1 MSALLPS
8 ELARLVLGYL
18 EENDC
23 KQASR
28 HLLKELPELS
38 ECAQLLQRGRRV
50 NTRVGNQT
58 LQDMLTDYSNSRDH
72 IMDCLNTNPASF
84 QNVSKTEVL
93 YKQVKSL
100 TSDIVE
106 NKYAIKQRKCLGVLG
121 RTKQRTR
128 TSVLQKQLHKACNN
142 NIVEINATS
151 PDTLPGSSH
160 HHKKPLPVDIVSDDS
175 SSHHHHPH
183 LHNQP
188 PPVDVIGDNGSYS
201 SINSLITP
209 PSCLVPDD
217 LRHDDTNSAPFM
229 NQDSFTTPQRRKGRA
244 KRRGHG
250 AEPTTPG
257 ASPVMDTETSIM
269 KILNNLYENT
279 ALHEK
284 IAANINR
291 ELGGQNS
298 NNNNNNNSI
307 VTNVISETTADPEFE
322 TFLDEVFG
330 ASSFPTTTTTRPEG
344 PDQDI
349 ALTHHPNPIH
359 PNPSTIHHINP
370 IPPFHH
376 HHSSLPNSCLQSPCS
391 HHHPN
396 PIPPSHHRSLPNS
409 CLQSPSSHHHPNP
422 IPPSHH
428 HHHHRSLPNS
438 CLQSPSSHH
447 QPSTHHPNSLPNSC
461 LQSPSIPFNQSPPL
475 HSHMKTTNSTMS
487 SLSPTPLPSHSRS
500 RSVEPS
506 VRGKERRGRRRR
518 ERSESDLCERPTRFS
533 NLTSPT
539 SRPEAVSHQ
548 HQEVTSP
555 ETHSHAGSPTGKKL
569 TRGKQDKNNT
579 NSNKKKKKRNKYS
592 NKDDDK
598 TFGEQ
603 LLKEF
608 AEFQSSRPDKCSEND
623 GVETTATTTTHS
635 EKVMKKDSVAPST
648 EHTNSNN
655 NNNNNNMTGTG
666 VQEMCNAESVSQE
679 LSLHTSTQ
687 NSIEGP
693 PMNINTHTCKE
704 GLTNQYINSSKPAS
718 VNLNMTCEGDAKFGQ
733 NIEPRS
739 ENLKFTHEGDVISK
753 SVHKHYSKPLHIELY
768 GDDTHVTRPPMGVG
782 GGGLLTQA
790 TPPSPVKVM
799 SNSIPGIMGSALT
812 SQTSSPIKNNNY
824 TLTETIP
831 GIECTSTNQVNNNY
845 TLTELKP
852 LVPYM
857 EGSYVVEENTGILYP
872 CSGSETMSS
881 TAAPSDPIQYLPP
894 LPFLVSPSTP
904 ATGSGVGEAAGSH
917 SVGVGEAAGVSS
929 SSQQQGV
936 SAENHGVG
944 VSSSS
949 QQQGVSTVN
958 DTSPSTTTTKIFL
971 PPMTQKEV
979 NEGQVITITAPN
991 QDEPTMMIVQL
1002 PETEQQQEQQPP
1014 SSSSC
1019 LPEQG
1024 PIMSLGNSNN
1034 NTVINNPLMDIPSI
1048 AEIQADM
1055 KKLGRKRRK
1064 GVRVVIRSALPPVLI
1079 TPRPILPTQPLMSSN
1094 QDMCGNGDFTSFET
1108 STVTLPNNITIT
1120 IPNIFPNNNN
1130 YNFITAEKTTN
1141 KSSTTT
1147 TNNNSLQEQEQ
1158 EDPISPTTSDD
1169 NDTSLQ
1175 QQQDSQIVGIM
1186 TRSKAR
1192 AAKKRTQK
1200 NKKKKKLQ
1208 KQSND
1213 IIATAFSL
1221 ALNTL
1226 SPEKNLALLP
1236 QGENDILGV
1245 NVSSDNKNPSLPPNL
1260 PSCSPRKHL
1269 QGTDYDDEVLP
1280 DISGE
1285 GTQEIN
1291 TRNDGNN
1298 EGQYS
1303 EEVNENHYNNDSNE
1317 GQYSEAVTLN
1327 NNNNNNNTH
1336 TNAQMHV
1343 ENPSSSGSISNNNN
1357 NNNSVCERYISSGKS
1372 PGLKALLHISQ
1383 SISPS
1388 KKTMALRR
1396 LNTNCKSPRVG
1407 VVNRR
1412 GSQSTPSR
1420 KKSSH
1425 IRALDF
1431 STPQKTNRV
1440 VKTPKRKA
1448 VTSLKFSPK
1457 NVHKFLSPKK
1467 KLLKR
1472 ILEEKEEVSRD
1483 DDDDIVTQQLSLPE
1497 KMNENVP
1504 TCSQFRSEECTTAA
1518 DDDSIVEEEE
1528 EEVSLILR
1536 MDDEDDITEAN
1547 DTFHNFDENNEFAVP
1562 YSRQTETQKA
1572 VSDLLHNFDKNN
1584 EFAKPFSRQTEKQK
1598 GLSDLVHNFDENNET
1613 AKPYSRQTENQKTL
1627 SDNAFGSVSQ
1637 TSCIDNRQYVIDSTK
1652 TIELQTPRK
1661 VPNLLDQENIALCL
1675 EPPTPLDTVDK
1686 TTGAALHI
1694 DGDLNTPLLP
1704 IVPKT
1709 PYSKSPLLKD
1719 YPQGPYSNSSM
1730 STSYYIPSERS
1741 ITDSEEHSPSRIST
1755 VWERTLEE
1763 TLCLSSTMNDAAPH
1777 STRNLGKDHG
1787 ATEQERNVSAVVTSS
1802 PKLNKTLWSPVTS
1815 TGKLTSKVMGK
1826 IIEQEMCKLF
1836 PVTNE
1841 NTTHTNLSQKS
1852 DTEVQPDVSL
1862 NNKFSSNDDSNS
1874 SWVQPDVSLNNKSLG
1889 DDDYTLS
1896 LPVRG
1901 KQGKKRR
1908 IPSQKYQRLSNS
1920 TCSEDEDDEQ
1930 RQKKY
1935 TPSGKRN
1942 SKTTTTTTTTGLI
1955 EQQQQQQDK
1964 ETQESSSETVR
1975 SQMVLDAKLT
1985 VKTTQ
1990 ITNEYQTSTKNSSI
2004 GAVLNISEISDH
2016 SPIIT
2021 HIEKLLRKTNRE
2033 RLKKS
2038 DMTDKEELRK
2048 SDMTDKGELRKSDMT
2063 DKEELKKSDMTD
2075 KEELKKSDMTDKEEL
2090 KKSDMTDK
2098 EELKKSDMTDKEELK
2113 KSDMTD
2119 KEELKKN
2126 GRKGREE
2133 VTTLTSTS
2141 TTERNKLLGL
2151 EKQEKNTVMETETLS
2166 AGRNELRELEIQ
2178 EKNTMLET
2186 ETSLEGRVNCCV
2198 NPLQSLISEMHEGEE
2213 GRTRQKLYNVRD
2225 VFGSDSGTTTTSSES
2240 ETEHSGKEIML
2251 DGTVNRKY
2259 DKTEELREDKNRE
2272 NSTSSESKVE
2282 HSGKHIMLD
2291 GTVKRKYDDKT
2302 EELRD
2307 EKYQSSVTKAGTKRK
2322 REPQTNNNK
2331 KRAMVKNRLNEGKKQ
2346 KEETQKDRKTTGKK
2360 QKNKEND
2367 KEEEAQKDRGMKQRD
2382 KKNDA
2387 ENTGKKQ
2394 KNKQKKDKE
2403 NDNTKNNLCKEEI
2416 GKNQRDKNDTEDNLC
2431 EKAEM
2436 PSDGKTTNR
2445 RPQSQAESKSNVR
2458 RSGRLARK
2466 KTNPKGRGKNTKGM
2480 VTIKEIVIE
2489 ATYIQRSQGTENV
2502 YEEEEEDEVGN
2513 ETVVEHN
2520 KGLLKHNTSGSGM
2533 KVITTHGRGRNR
2545 RRGSVIEATCRQ
2557 KSKGNEN
2564 VYEVVGDEALL
2575 ERNTSG
2581 MKVITTRGRKKSTT
2595 VTQRNTTTRG
2605 RGRGRGRRKEVSA
2618 GNDNLSVQIVEAEI
2632 NSSPM
2637 KVTHD
2642 TTNISSESENDN
2654 TTIMKNEDVMKVIH
2668 SEDVMKVTHDTAATT
2683 LLERN
2688 TSGMKVITTRGR
2700 RGNRKKSTTV
2710 TQRNTTTRGR
2720 GRGRRR
2726 EVSARNDNL
2735 SVQIV
2740 EAEINLPPMKVTHD
2754 TTNISSESENDN
2766 TTIMESEDVM
2776 KVTHSEDVM
2785 KVTHDP
2791 TATTTTNNI
2800 TATTDTTTTTTT
2812 IISLEGC
2819 ARTMVNIGSKSTPNR
2834 HRINTDDLG
2843 QVHNITPKGSRR
2855 LPMTS
2860 VNTDP
2865 TDDCASDDNESDPG
2879 VCTAKRLSFTPPQVP
2894 QPMEN
2899 KSPGQSGN
2907 GRSEYKSP
2915 GQSGLGRSGN
2925 NSPGQ
2930 LGNERTENKSPG
2942 QTGLGRSVEE
2952 QGPPN
2957 QSPNSSIFNSD
2968 NSVQGPSNESPN
2980 YSVSDSDI
2988 PETVA
2993 SNQPPYNISDSDIP
3007 ETVASDN
3014 FTFEVNNTDDGS
3026 TGKQLNEVDN
3036 LTLLGEDNVGV
3047 SVCASAIRKL
3057 LADKNYKK
3065 LEKELE
3071 VMEQS
3076 CHTEKN
3082 IDTTLQNREIGSV
3095 LHLQDS
3101 DEESAGDTKASKISV
3116 NRKQDTNAM
3125 KQSTTS
3131 VNSRQVAVDFDIKD
3145 SLNIDDSQSSVDAIQ
3160 SSPTE
3165 VNCIEKL
3172 MMSTNVQSP
3181 GSEESTDNM
3190 WQSCK
3195 EHCLLSYKPLLPS
3208 TPEKKR
3214 DRICHDLVRDRKA
3227 LVAFPSPSKPP
3238 KPLSCVTSPFESSNK
3253 IAPAAFVKSNCDAL
3267 NQASVNVHNDS
3278 NIRLE
3283 TSTQVYS
3290 QNILGNSRK
3299 RTEMIVNAA
3308 SGNSSLTNSELGSGR
3323 VNPDD
3328 YRDNNKSP
3336 LLDLNHIIF
3345 QDSQNK
3351 DKYKCDRVLQCSP
3364 DVVEK
3369 GHSVNENG
3377 HSDNEKGHSDNEN
3390 GYSVN
3395 ENGHS
3400 DHEKGHSD
3408 NENGYLDN
3416 ENEYVPSVRNCS
3428 RRVEK
3433 GDDEDDEDDSDVL
3446 RIEEQPSETEAEE
3459 NGSDNVDTI
3468 KLNLQVSEFLD
3479 IFSMNLDKKPKRS
3492 RTQQPQQKKKK
3503 AKTNT
3508 KQQGKELDR
3517 TERKRK
3523 PTHINIDS
3531 NIISSNVHKKRKGD
3545 GTERIITNA
3554 SEKVSCTD
3562 SVTSQDRSIT
3572 DSGISQNKSF
3582 TDSVTSQNRSSTDSG
3597 ISKNKSFTDSVTSQN
3612 KSSADSVT
3620 LYDKSTNS
3628 VLGGQGL
3635 KRTREMES
3643 PSPLAM
3649 EDGYNKGESKKVTKE
3664 ICDEGESM
3672 KVTRER
3678 CDEGESMKVT
3688 RERCDDGE
3696 SRKMTKEG
3704 HDEGKSM
3711 KVMGNRSDKE
3721 ELKMHPRPKKARR
3734 ITPTRIGDVEKHTKE
3749 FRERW
3754 RDRGKEEEEEE
3765 EVMRRRLLFEHMTW
3779 MDRCSSSRHKEVK
3792 KRKDS
3797 TSSELEHHRREQLH
3811 IHTGRRVIGSERS
3824 VSSCVSSPSPG
3835 RLLISESPRP
3845 IHSPPPPPPQT
3856 TTINILDHS
3865 CHKIGVSHT
3874 EAASSLHTTTISHT
3888 TDVSYTEAAHSHQP
3902 STLSHTRSQ
3911 QTKLYDNAS
3920 LTHTSTH
3927 TTSHTPPQG
3936 KSDRKSGYRKPG
3948 RPEQLQDP
3956 YDRVNQS
3963 YFVESETSLEPDE
3976 EIGPERKHR
3985 KARHMTDELH
3995 SGGSLELVNSRSSLL
4010 LNEESM
4016 SSLSSMPPTP
4026 GKHLF
4031 VHPTNTTLHYTANT
4045 NTTLTAT
4052 TLTPTNTTT
4061 NANTTLHYTANTNTT
4076 TLTAATLTPTNT
4088 TTNAN
4093 TTLHY
4098 TANTNTTTL
4107 TAATLT
4113 PTITTTNT
4121 NTTLTATTLT
4131 PTITITNTTFP
4142 ATAFTSTASSSKSP
4156 VLPFKKRKK
4165 MTYEYDEQIKSA
4177 TLLQKKKK
4185 KLVMGKIDVAKFL
4198 SKIHKDDK
4206 PG

>member
-1 MSALLPS
+1 MSSTVQLDITHLTLPPINLTADDVQAKFVTFKGSFQQECSRELPSSSKQNKEKVEAKGFIILSTLYKMSALLPS

-38 ECAQLLQRGRRV
+38 ECSQLLQRGRRV

-58 LQDMLTDYSNSRDH
+58 LQDMLTDYANSRDH
-72 IMDCLNTNPASF
+72 IMDCFKTNPASF
-84 QNVSKTEVL
+84 QNVSKSNIL
-93 YKQVKSL
+93 CKQVKSL

-106 NKYAIKQRKCLGVLG
+106 NKYAIQQRKCLGVLG
-121 RTKQRTR
+121 RTKQRIR
-128 TSVLQKQLHKACNN
+128 TSMLQKQLHKAHNS

-160 HHKKPLPVDIVSDDS
+160 HHKKPLSVDIVSDDS
-175 SSHHHHPH
+175 SSHHHH
-183 LHNQP
+183 NQSM
-188 PPVDVIGDNGSYS
+188 PVDVIGDTGSYS
-201 SINSLITP
+201 SNNSLITP

-244 KRRGHG
+244 KRRNHG
-250 AEPTTPG
+250 TEPTTPG
-257 ASPVMDTETSIM
+257 TSPVMDAEASIM

-298 NNNNNNNSI
+298 NNNNNSNNRLLPASQPTYTHNYNNNNLISDRRGGGGGGVCGVGEAAGSHGVGVGLDSI

-344 PDQDI
+344 PNQDI
-349 ALTHHPNPIH
+349 APTHHPNP
-359 PNPSTIHHINP
+359 STTHHINP

-376 HHSSLPNSCLQSPCS
+376 HHSSLPNSCLQS
-391 HHHPN
+391 
-396 PIPPSHHRSLPNS
+396 L
-409 CLQSPSSHHHPNP
+409 SSHHHPNP
-422 IPPSHH
+422 TPPS

-447 QPSTHHPNSLPNSC
+447 QPSTSLPNSC
-461 LQSPSIPFNQSPPL
+461 LQSPSLPFTPL
-475 HSHMKTTNSTMS
+475 HSHMKTSNSIMS

-506 VRGKERRGRRRR
+506 MRGKERKGRRRR
-518 ERSESDLCERPTRFS
+518 ERSESDLCERPRRRFA
-533 NLTSPT
+533 NLSSPT

-555 ETHSHAGSPTGKKL
+555 VTHRHAGLSTGKKL
-569 TRGKQDKNNT
+569 SRGKQDKNST
-579 NSNKKKKKRNKYS
+579 NSNKKKKKRNKYW

-598 TFGEQ
+598 KFGEQ

-608 AEFQSSRPDKCSEND
+608 AEFQSSRPDKCSEKD
-623 GVETTATTTTHS
+623 GVETTTKITTHS
-635 EKVMKKDSVAPST
+635 EKVIMKDSVASST
-648 EHTNSNN
+648 KHTNSNN
-655 NNNNNNMTGTG
+655 KNNNNNNMTGTG

-687 NSIEGP
+687 NSIEGS

-704 GLTNQYINSSKPAS
+704 GLTKQYINSSKPAS

-739 ENLKFTHEGDVISK
+739 EKFSHEGDMISK
-753 SVHKHYSKPLHIELY
+753 SVNKNYSKPLHIELY
-768 GDDTHVTRPPMGVG
+768 GEDTHVTRPPMGVR

-799 SNSIPGIMGSALT
+799 SNSIPGIMGCTPT
-812 SQTSSPIKNNNY
+812 SQTSSPIKNNNC
-824 TLTETIP
+824 TLIETIP
-831 GIECTSTNQVNNNY
+831 GIECNSINQAHDNNY

-852 LVPYM
+852 LVPYV
-857 EGSYVVEENTGILYP
+857 EGTYIVEESTGILYP
-872 CSGSETMSS
+872 CSGSGGGGGETMSS
-881 TAAPSDPIQYLPP
+881 EAHPSNSIQYLPP
-894 LPFLVSPSTP
+894 PPFVISPSTP
-904 ATGSGVGEAAGSH
+904 ANGSGVGETAGSH
-917 SVGVGEAAGVSS
+917 GIGIGEAAGVSI

-936 SAENHGVG
+936 SAVSHGVD

-949 QQQGVSTVN
+949 QQQGVSTVI
-958 DTSPSTTTTKIFL
+958 DTSPSTTKIFL

-979 NEGQVITITAPN
+979 NEGQVITITTAN

-1002 PETEQQQEQQPP
+1002 PETEQQQEQQQQPSS

-1019 LPEQG
+1019 LPEQD
-1024 PIMSLGNSNN
+1024 PIMSLGNNN
-1034 NTVINNPLMDIPSI
+1034 INTAIKNPVVNIPSI
-1048 AEIQADM
+1048 AKIQEDI
-1055 KKLGRKRRK
+1055 KKSGRKRTK
-1064 GVRVVIRSALPPVLI
+1064 GVRTVIRSELPPVLI
-1079 TPRPILPTQPLMSSN
+1079 TPRPVLPTQTLIRTN
-1094 QDMCGNGDFTSFET
+1094 QDMCDDGDFINFES

-1120 IPNIFPNNNN
+1120 IPDIFPNDNN
-1130 YNFITAEKTTN
+1130 YNF
-1141 KSSTTT
+1141 TTT
-1147 TNNNSLQEQEQ
+1147 ENNSLQEQQ
-1158 EDPISPTTSDD
+1158 QDDPISPTTSDEI
-1169 NDTSLQ
+1169 DTNLQ
-1175 QQQDSQIVGIM
+1175 KQKQNSQIDGYM
-1186 TRSKAR
+1186 TRSKAQ
-1192 AAKKRTQK
+1192 AVKKK
-1200 NKKKKKLQ
+1200 KKKKKKKKLQ

-1236 QGENDILGV
+1236 QGEKDILGV
-1245 NVSSDNKNPSLPPNL
+1245 IMSSDNKSPSLPPNL

-1280 DISGE
+1280 DLSGE

-1291 TRNDGNN
+1291 TRNDDNN

-1303 EEVNENHYNNDSNE
+1303 EEVNDNNE
-1317 GQYSEAVTLN
+1317 GQYSEAMTL
-1327 NNNNNNNTH
+1327 NNNNNTH

-1357 NNNSVCERYISSGKS
+1357 NDNSVCERYISSGKS
-1372 PGLKALLHISQ
+1372 PGLKALLHMSQ

-1388 KKTMALRR
+1388 KKIMALRR
-1396 LNTNCKSPRVG
+1396 LSTNYKSPQVG
-1407 VVNRR
+1407 VVNKR

-1431 STPQKTNRV
+1431 GTPQKTNRV

-1457 NVHKFLSPKK
+1457 NIHKFLSPKK

-1472 ILEEKEEVSRD
+1472 ILEEKEEVSREGD
-1483 DDDDIVTQQLSLPE
+1483 NDDDIVTQQLSLPE

-1504 TCSQFRSEECTTAA
+1504 TCSQLRNEECMTAA
-1518 DDDSIVEEEE
+1518 DVDSIVEEEEEEEE

-1536 MDDEDDITEAN
+1536 MDDEDDVTDAN
-1547 DTFHNFDENNEFAVP
+1547 DTSHNFDENNEFAVP

-1572 VSDLLHNFDKNN
+1572 VSDLLHNFDENN
-1584 EFAKPFSRQTEKQK
+1584 EFAE
-1598 GLSDLVHNFDENNET
+1598 
-1613 AKPYSRQTENQKTL
+1613 PYSRQTENQKIL

-1686 TTGAALHI
+1686 TTGAALHT

-1730 STSYYIPSERS
+1730 STSYYMPSERS
-1741 ITDSEEHSPSRIST
+1741 ITDSEEHSPARMST
-1755 VWERTLEE
+1755 VWEQTLEE
-1763 TLCLSSTMNDAAPH
+1763 TLCLSSTRKDAAPH
-1777 STRNLGKDHG
+1777 STRSLGKDHG
-1787 ATEQERNVSAVVTSS
+1787 ATEQERNVAAVVTSS

-1836 PVTNE
+1836 PVINE

-1862 NNKFSSNDDSNS
+1862 NKKLSGDDYSNS
-1874 SWVQPDVSLNNKSLG
+1874 TLVQPDVSLNNRSSG
-1889 DDDYTLS
+1889 DDDCTLS
-1896 LPVRG
+1896 LPV
-1901 KQGKKRR
+1901 KSKHGKKRR
-1908 IPSQKYQRLSNS
+1908 IPSQKYQQLSTS

-1935 TPSGKRN
+1935 TPPSGKRN
-1942 SKTTTTTTTTGLI
+1942 SKTTTTELI
-1955 EQQQQQQDK
+1955 EQQQQQDK

-1985 VKTTQ
+1985 VKTTHV
-1990 ITNEYQTSTKNSSI
+1990 INEHQTSTKNSSV
-2004 GAVLNISEISDH
+2004 GAVLNISEVSDH
-2016 SPIIT
+2016 SPIVT
-2021 HIEKLLRKTNRE
+2021 HIEKLLRKTNKE

-2048 SDMTDKGELRKSDMT
+2048 TDEEELRKTDVTDKEELRKTDMT
-2063 DKEELKKSDMTD
+2063 DKEELKKTD
-2075 KEELKKSDMTDKEEL
+2075 VN
-2090 KKSDMTDK
+2090 
-2098 EELKKSDMTDKEELK
+2098 
-2113 KSDMTD
+2113 D

-2133 VTTLTSTS
+2133 VATLTSTS
-2141 TTERNKLLGL
+2141 TTERNKLRGL
-2151 EKQEKNTVMETETLS
+2151 EKEDKNTVLETETLS
-2166 AGRNELRELEIQ
+2166 PGRNELGELEIP

-2186 ETSLEGRVNCCV
+2186 QTSLESRVNYFV
-2198 NPLQSLISEMHEGEE
+2198 SPLQNLISEMHEGEE
-2213 GRTRQKLYNVRD
+2213 GRSRQKLYNIRD

-2240 ETEHSGKEIML
+2240 ETEHSDIEIKL

-2259 DKTEELREDKNRE
+2259 DTTEELREDKNRE
-2272 NSTSSESKVE
+2272 NITSSESKVE
-2282 HSGKHIMLD
+2282 HSGKEIMLD
-2291 GTVKRKYDDKT
+2291 GTVKRKYDVKT
-2302 EELRD
+2302 EEPRD
-2307 EKYQSSVTKAGTKRK
+2307 EKYQSSVTKTGTKRK
-2322 REPQTNNNK
+2322 REPQTNNNT
-2331 KRAMVKNRLNEGKKQ
+2331 KRATVKNGVNDGKKEN
-2346 KEETQKDRKTTGKK
+2346 EETQKDRKTTVKK
-2360 QKNKEND
+2360 QKNIENN
-2367 KEEEAQKDRGMKQRD
+2367 KEEEEQKDRGMKQSD
-2382 KKNDA
+2382 KKNDAKNTGKKQKKQKDKENDA

-2394 KNKQKKDKE
+2394 KNKQKKQKDKE
-2403 NDNTKNNLCKEEI
+2403 NDNTKNNLCKEEL
-2416 GKNQRDKNDTEDNLC
+2416 GKKQRDKNDTENNLC
-2431 EKAEM
+2431 EKAES
-2436 PSDGKTTNR
+2436 PSDEKTTNR
-2445 RPQSQAESKSNVR
+2445 RPQSKAGSKS
-2458 RSGRLARK
+2458 GRVAQN
-2466 KTNPKGRGKNTKGM
+2466 TNPRGRGKNTKGK

-2489 ATYIQRSQGTENV
+2489 ATYIQKSQGTENV
-2502 YEEEEEDEVGN
+2502 YEEEEEGVRN
-2513 ETVVEHN
+2513 YAVVEHN
-2520 KGLLKHNTSGSGM
+2520 KDIFEHNTSGSGM

-2545 RRGSVIEATCRQ
+2545 RRGSFIEATCRH

-2564 VYEVVGDEALL
+2564 VYEVVGDEA
-2575 ERNTSG
+2575 
-2581 MKVITTRGRKKSTT
+2581 
-2595 VTQRNTTTRG
+2595 VTQRNIKRTTTT
-2605 RGRGRGRRKEVSA
+2605 RGRGRRKEVSS
-2618 GNDNLSVQIVEAEI
+2618 GNDNLSRQIVEAEI
-2632 NSSPM
+2632 NLPPM
-2637 KVTHD
+2637 KVTHN
-2642 TTNISSESENDN
+2642 TTNISLESE
-2654 TTIMKNEDVMKVIH
+2654 
-2668 SEDVMKVTHDTAATT
+2668 SEDVMKVTCSEDDTAATT

-2700 RGNRKKSTTV
+2700 RGNRKNSTTV
-2710 TQRNTTTRGR
+2710 TQRNTKRTTTTTRGR
-2720 GRGRRR
+2720 GRRK
-2726 EVSARNDNL
+2726 EVSAGNNNL
-2735 SVQIV
+2735 SLQIV
-2740 EAEINLPPMKVTHD
+2740 EAEINSPPMKVTHN
-2754 TTNISSESENDN
+2754 TTNISLESESDN

-2785 KVTHDP
+2785 KVTHD
-2791 TATTTTNNI
+2791 TATTTTTNNITATNNTTTTNNIAATTDTTTTTTTNNI
-2800 TATTDTTTTTTT
+2800 TATTDTTTITTT
-2812 IISLEGC
+2812 IVSLEGC

-2834 HRINTDDLG
+2834 RRINTDDLG
-2843 QVHNITPKGSRR
+2843 QVHNITPKGSRNRR
-2855 LPMTS
+2855 LSMTS
-2860 VNTDP
+2860 VNTD
-2865 TDDCASDDNESDPG
+2865 TKEDLASNDNESDPG

-2907 GRSEYKSP
+2907 GRSEYKSL

-2925 NSPGQ
+2925 
-2930 LGNERTENKSPG
+2930 KSPK
-2942 QTGLGRSVEE
+2942 QSGLGKSVEE

-2957 QSPNSSIFNSD
+2957 QSPNSSIFDSD
-2968 NSVQGPSNESPN
+2968 NSVRGPSNQSPN
-2980 YSVSDSDI
+2980 YNV
-2988 PETVA
+2988 
-2993 SNQPPYNISDSDIP
+2993 SDSDIP

-3014 FTFEVNNTDDGS
+3014 FTE
-3026 TGKQLNEVDN
+3026 KELNEVEN
-3036 LTLLGEDNVGV
+3036 LTLLGEDSVGV
-3047 SVCASAIRKL
+3047 SVCASAILKL
-3057 LADKNYKK
+3057 LADKNYKR
-3065 LEKELE
+3065 LEKELEIMEQSCHSEETINKQEKGLE

-3076 CHTEKN
+3076 CHTDKN
-3082 IDTTLQNREIGSV
+3082 IDTTLQNREIGFV
-3095 LHLQDS
+3095 LHLQES
-3101 DEESAGDTKASKISV
+3101 AEESVGTKASKISV
-3116 NRKQDTNAM
+3116 NRKQDNTM

-3131 VNSRQVAVDFDIKD
+3131 VNGRQVAVDFDIKD
-3145 SLNIDDSQSSVDAIQ
+3145 SLNIGDSQSSVDAMQ

-3172 MMSTNVQSP
+3172 MMPTNVQSS

-3190 WQSCK
+3190 WQSC
-3195 EHCLLSYKPLLPS
+3195 EENCLLSYKPLQPF

-3227 LVAFPSPSKPP
+3227 LVAFPSPSKLPAS
-3238 KPLSCVTSPFESSNK
+3238 LSCVTSSESSNK
-3253 IAPAAFVKSNCDAL
+3253 ISPYVFIKSYGNAL

-3278 NIRLE
+3278 NIKLE

-3290 QNILGNSRK
+3290 QNILRNSRK
-3299 RTEMIVNAA
+3299 KSEIIMNVA

-3336 LLDLNHIIF
+3336 LLNLNHVIF
-3345 QDSQNK
+3345 KDSQNK
-3351 DKYKCDRVLQCSP
+3351 

-3369 GHSVNENG
+3369 GHS
-3377 HSDNEKGHSDNEN
+3377 DNK
-3390 GYSVN
+3390 
-3395 ENGHS
+3395 
-3400 DHEKGHSD
+3400 
-3408 NENGYLDN
+3408 
-3416 ENEYVPSVRNCS
+3416 NEYIPSVENCS

-3433 GDDEDDEDDSDVL
+3433 GDDEEDEDDSDVL

-3459 NGSDNVDTI
+3459 NDSDKVDTI

-3492 RTQQPQQKKKK
+3492 RTTQQQQQKKK

-3508 KQQGKELDR
+3508 KQQEKELDR

-3523 PTHINIDS
+3523 PTRMNIDS
-3531 NIISSNVHKKRKGD
+3531 NITSSNIHKKQKGD

-3562 SVTSQDRSIT
+3562 SVTSQDRSFT
-3572 DSGISQNKSF
+3572 DSGISNIKSF
-3582 TDSVTSQNRSSTDSG
+3582 TDSVTSH
-3597 ISKNKSFTDSVTSQN
+3597 NKSCT
-3612 KSSADSVT
+3612 DSVT
-3620 LYDKSTNS
+3620 LYDKSTNF
-3628 VLGGQGL
+3628 VLVGQGL

-3643 PSPLAM
+3643 PSSPSPVAM
-3649 EDGYNKGESKKVTKE
+3649 EDGYNKGESKKVTK
-3664 ICDEGESM
+3664 D
-3672 KVTRER
+3672 R
-3678 CDEGESMKVT
+3678 CDAGELMKT
-3688 RERCDDGE
+3688 
-3696 SRKMTKEG
+3696 TKEG
-3704 HDEGKSM
+3704 HNEGKSM
-3711 KVMGNRSDKE
+3711 KVMGNRTNKE
-3721 ELKMHPRPKKARR
+3721 ELKMHPMPKKARR

-3754 RDRGKEEEEEE
+3754 RGCGKEEEEQ
-3765 EVMRRRLLFEHMTW
+3765 EVMRRGLLFEHMTW

-3792 KRKDS
+3792 KRKKDS
-3797 TSSELEHHRREQLH
+3797 TSSSELEYHRREQLH

-3835 RLLISESPRP
+3835 RLLISESPMNV
-3845 IHSPPPPPPQT
+3845 HSPPPPT
-3856 TTINILDHS
+3856 TTINNLDYS
-3865 CHKIGVSHT
+3865 PPKIDVSHT
-3874 EAASSLHTTTISHT
+3874 EATSSLHTTTISHT

-3902 STLSHTRSQ
+3902 STLSHTPSQ
-3911 QTKLYDNAS
+3911 QPRLCDNAS

-3927 TTSHTPPQG
+3927 TTSHTSPHTTKQTSIHTTRQTSTHTTSHTPLQG

-3976 EIGPERKHR
+3976 ETGPERKHR

-4010 LNEESM
+4010 LNEE
-4016 SSLSSMPPTP
+4016 TN
-4026 GKHLF
+4026 
-4031 VHPTNTTLHYTANT
+4031 TNTTLTAT
-4045 NTTLTAT
+4045 TLTPTTLTAT

-4061 NANTTLHYTANTNTT
+4061 NTNTT
-4076 TLTAATLTPTNT
+4076 TSTVTNLTPTIT
-4088 TTNAN
+4088 N
-4093 TTLHY
+4093 TTLPA
-4098 TANTNTTTL
+4098 TASSTAFTSTASSTTFTS
-4107 TAATLT
+4107 TASSTTFPATASSTTFPATASSTTFT

-4121 NTTLTATTLT
+4121 TFPATTFPATASSTTFPATASSTTFT
-4131 PTITITNTTFP
+4131 PTITTTNTTFP
-4142 ATAFTSTASSSKSP
+4142 ATASSSKSP

-4165 MTYEYDEQIKSA
+4165 MTYDYDEQIKSE

-4185 KLVMGKIDVAKFL
+4185 KLVMAKIDVAKFL
-4198 SKIHKDDK
+4198 SKIHKDK